1 MVCHVKAGECQLFMY
16 ILHLFASDAYFS
28 SHVWK
33 YQCLFLDGKSN
44 IIGGSDTKHNGKSLR
59 GQIIGGGDTVPPS
72 IGNFMIDADLLR
84 LGSVSMSLWR
94 PEDFSS
100 DVLVEALVKI
110 DSIGK
115 VISSKPAFGST
126 VEGDKSALAVTLLLM
141 NLHLHAVDSKD
152 CPANHKAIYLW
163 ASMIWFTSI
172 SGVSLVTKR
181 NIVTETIAMM
191 FLVVRE
197 DVLYTRY
204 ATSETL
210 EQKFGDTRSV
220 EREFRYVNLT

>member
-1 MVCHVKAGECQLFMY
+1 MP
-16 ILHLFASDAYFS
+16 S
-28 SHVWK
+28 SRGK
-33 YQCLFLDGKSN
+33 LFLSYYA
-44 IIGGSDTKHNGKSLR
+44 S
-59 GQIIGGGDTVPPS
+59 QVY
-72 IGNFMIDADLLR
+72 
-84 LGSVSMSLWR
+84 
-94 PEDFSS
+94 DFSS

-115 VISSKPAFGST
+115 VILSKPAFGST
-126 VEGDKSALAVTLLLM
+126 VDGDKSALAVTLLLM

-197 DVLYTRY
+197 DVLYKRY
-204 ATSETL
+204 LVNTGLTETL
-210 EQKFGDTRSV
+210 TSTFCSGRLYPRGSCLWSQYRH
-220 EREFRYVNLT
+220 RMLC